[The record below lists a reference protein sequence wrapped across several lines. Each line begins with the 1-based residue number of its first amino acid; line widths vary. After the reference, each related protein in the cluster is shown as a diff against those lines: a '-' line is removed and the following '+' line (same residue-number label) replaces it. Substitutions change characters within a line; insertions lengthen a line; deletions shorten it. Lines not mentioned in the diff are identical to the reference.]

1 MAELKP
7 FLDNPFKVQQDEE
20 TDRLCRS
27 IKEYGVLSSPM
38 ARLVEGGYEIVSGNR
53 RKVAA
58 ELMGMEKLPVLV
70 WDMTDDKAVILMVDS
85 NIQREDLLPSEK
97 AFAYKLKLKALKHQ
111 EKRTDLTSP
120 QLAAKFRTDDVI
132 AKGAQ
137 ISGDTIRR
145 YIRLTELVP
154 SLSELVDQKRI
165 DFSPAVEL
173 TYLTKEEQTELWNLI
188 EWEDCTSSLS

>member
-1 MAELKP
+1 
-7 FLDNPFKVQQDEE
+7 
-20 TDRLCRS
+20 
-27 IKEYGVLSSPM
+27 M

-154 SLSELVDQKRI
+154 PLSELVDQKRI
-165 DFSPAVEL
+165 AFSPAVEL
-173 TYLTKEEQTELWNLI
+173 SYLTKEEQTELWNLI
-188 EWEDCTSSLS
+188 EWEDCTPSLS

>member
-154 SLSELVDQKRI
+154 PLSELVDQKRI
-165 DFSPAVEL
+165 ALLYPPDRTCPAAVGAGGSK
-173 TYLTKEEQTELWNLI
+173 TYRLAI
-188 EWEDCTSSLS
+188 SA

>member
-1 MAELKP
+1 
-7 FLDNPFKVQQDEE
+7 
-20 TDRLCRS
+20 
-27 IKEYGVLSSPM
+27 M

-154 SLSELVDQKRI
+154 PLSELVDQKRI